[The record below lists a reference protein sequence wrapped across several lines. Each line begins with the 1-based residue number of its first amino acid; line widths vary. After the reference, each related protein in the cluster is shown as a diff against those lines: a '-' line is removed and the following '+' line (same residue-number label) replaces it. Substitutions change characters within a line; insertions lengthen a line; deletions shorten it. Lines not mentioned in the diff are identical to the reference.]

1 MKNWAIIV
9 AIGENSEIGKDN
21 DLLWRISADMKRFK
35 AITTGNT
42 IVMGRKTFDSL
53 PKGALPNRR
62 NIVLSHQNL
71 ELDNT
76 EVYKTIEEIAEAT
89 KDDKQVFVIGGASLY
104 ASFIDKVEKLYLT
117 KVHSSFAADVF
128 FPKFDMGNWETI
140 EKENIPKGEKN
151 EFAHTFYLLNKKV

>member
-1 MKNWAIIV
+1 MKNWSIIV
-9 AIGENSEIGKDN
+9 AIGENNEIGKDN

-71 ELDNT
+71 EFDNT
-76 EVYKTIEEIAEAT
+76 EVYKTIEGITEAT
-89 KDDKQVFVIGGASLY
+89 KNDEQVFVIGGASLY
-104 ASFIDKVEKLYLT
+104 TSFIDKVDKIYLT
-117 KVHSSFAADVF
+117 KVHASFKADVF
-128 FPKFDMGNWETI
+128 FPRFDMDHWETL
-140 EKENIPKGEKN
+140 EEENVPKGEKN
-151 EFAHTFYLLNKKV
+151 EFAHTFYVLNKIV

>member
-9 AIGENSEIGKDN
+9 AIGENNEIGKDN

-71 ELDNT
+71 KFDNT
-76 EVYKTIEEIAEAT
+76 EVYKTIEEITEAT
-89 KDDKQVFVIGGASLY
+89 KDDEQVFVIGGASLY
-104 ASFIDKVEKLYLT
+104 STFIDKVDKIYLT
-117 KVHSSFAADVF
+117 KVHSSFEADVF
-128 FPKFDMGNWETI
+128 FPEFDMNKWEI
-140 EKENIPKGEKN
+140 SEEENVPKGEKN
-151 EFAHTFYLLNKKV
+151 EFAHTFYVLNKKV